1 MLRDRRK
8 PQEEPEQDPNATKK
22 AVALKY
28 DVEQN
33 QAPRL
38 VAKGKGHV
46 AENILEAAR
55 RGQVPVYQN
64 KSLVNMLM
72 ALELDKEIPTELYT
86 TVAEILAYVYR
97 IDKRKGSGG
106 DAVGRPQAMKLL

>member
-1 MLRDRRK
+1 MK
-8 PQEEPEQDPNATKK
+8 PKEEPEDDPQAEKK
-22 AVALKY
+22 DVAIKY
-28 DVEQN
+28 DMEKN
-33 QAPRL
+33 KAPKL

-55 RGQVPVYQN
+55 KGQVPVYHN

-97 IDKRKGSGG
+97 IDRRRKEKILEEPPMKR
-106 DAVGRPQAMKLL
+106 L

>member
-8 PQEEPEQDPNATKK
+8 PQEEPEQAPNATKK

-97 IDKRKGSGG
+97 IDKRKGAGG
-106 DAVGRPQAMKLL
+106 DIPGSPQAMKLL

>member
-1 MLRDRRK
+1 MLKDRKK
-8 PQEEPEQDPNATKK
+8 PHEEPEHDPKAVKK

-33 QAPRL
+33 QAPKL

-55 RGQVPVYQN
+55 KGQVPVYQN

-97 IDKRKGSGG
+97 IDKRRGSGG
-106 DAVGRPQAMKLL
+106 EAAERLQPMKLL